1 MSSSFLILG
10 DGHEKNSNYGV
21 NNQVELQQSKLWPNS
36 EFNKKQCMY
45 YFSACKPTSDK
56 TCSHSVSNMDAA
68 ATDCKKK
75 KMVRTLEFIQVT
87 QNTYTITKVL
97 TYCNL
102 HMLIHNIHHHQGYKA
117 K

>member
-75 KMVRTLEFIQVT
+75 DGSHTRVHPG
-87 QNTYTITKVL
+87 NTEYL
-97 TYCNL
+97 YNHQSFNL
-102 HMLIHNIHHHQGYKA
+102 L
-117 K
+117 

>member
-10 DGHEKNSNYGV
+10 DGHEKNVNYGI
-21 NNQVELQQSKLWPNS
+21 NNQVKLQQSKLWPNS

-75 KMVRTLEFIQVT
+75 DGSHTRVHPG
-87 QNTYTITKVL
+87 NTEYL
-97 TYCNL
+97 YNHQSFNL
-102 HMLIHNIHHHQGYKA
+102 L
-117 K
+117 

>member
-75 KMVRTLEFIQVT
+75 KDGSHTRVHPG
-87 QNTYTITKVL
+87 NTEYL
-97 TYCNL
+97 YNHQSFNL
-102 HMLIHNIHHHQGYKA
+102 L
-117 K
+117 